1 MKVIEDEV
9 SKVVKEP
16 LREPKKELPPTNMNR
31 LNPVFNPV
39 LKDEIEV
46 DEYLFKAGMKEK

>member
-9 SKVVKEP
+9 SRVVKEP
-16 LREPKKELPPTNMNR
+16 MREPIKELPPTSANKI
-31 LNPVFNPV
+31 NPVFNPV
-39 LKDEIEV
+39 LKDENEI